1 MIFRGVKRDASEIF
15 ADVIWRV
22 SILEFILKMGAVNSS
37 WTLSSTFVSTHS
49 LQAMPLKDMR
59 TVHPMERQ
67 RKDRPTSVSLSLYLP
82 DIKRPISPLPRRS
95 SVPGSGVGLTGSDKP
110 SIAATVLEPSSS
122 SNRVKLNMAL
132 VPGVIEDIS
141 IEKGIK

>member
-15 ADVIWRV
+15 ADVISRV
-22 SILEFILKMGAVNSS
+22 SILDFILKMGAVNSS

-59 TVHPMERQ
+59 TVHPMERH

-82 DIKRPISPLPRRS
+82 NIKRPISPPPRRS
-95 SVPGSGVGLTGSDKP
+95 SVSGSGIGFTGSDKTSLHATALKP
-110 SIAATVLEPSSS
+110 S
-122 SNRVKLNMAL
+122 
-132 VPGVIEDIS
+132 
-141 IEKGIK
+141 